1 MYGLIRRILFMC
13 EAERAHYTAM
23 RLLVILCRIPGAS
36 ALLRAMWRPAREED
50 SCELMGLRFPNRVG
64 LAAGFDKDARWV
76 EELACLGF
84 GHIEVGTVPPE
95 PQPGNDKPRRFRLK
109 KDRALINRMGFNN
122 RGVEQM
128 RRRLQRR
135 KPGGPVIGGN
145 LGKNK
150 WTPNEEAHLDYI
162 RSFHALL
169 DVVDYFA
176 VNVSSPNTPGLRA
189 LQDKEPLTRL
199 LNGLQELNRKKPTPK
214 PILLKIA
221 PDLNEAQLDDILE
234 IVASTGISGIIATN
248 TTLSREGLR
257 SDPALAAEAGGLS
270 GAPLTRRSTEIIAY
284 LVQHR
289 TKPFVI
295 IGAGGVDSAET
306 AAQKL
311 AAGADLVQLYTGF
324 IYRGPSLAGNIVRG
338 LRTRYSSDR
347 RKN

>member
-1 MYGLIRRILFMC
+1 
-13 EAERAHYTAM
+13 
-23 RLLVILCRIPGAS
+23 
-36 ALLRAMWRPAREED
+36 
-50 SCELMGLRFPNRVG
+50 
-64 LAAGFDKDARWV
+64 
-76 EELACLGF
+76 
-84 GHIEVGTVPPE
+84 
-95 PQPGNDKPRRFRLK
+95 
-109 KDRALINRMGFNN
+109 MGFNN

>member
-1 MYGLIRRILFMC
+1 MC

-23 RLLVILCRIPGAS
+23 RLLVMLCRIPGAR
-36 ALLRAMWRPAREED
+36 ALLRALWRPAREED

-84 GHIEVGTVPPE
+84 GHIEVGTVTPE
-95 PQPGNDKPRRFRLK
+95 PQPGNDKPRLFRLK

-122 RGVEQM
+122 LGVEQM
-128 RRRLQRR
+128 KRRLQRR

-162 RSFHALL
+162 RSFHALF
-169 DVVDYFA
+169 DVVDYFT

-199 LNGLQELNRKKPTPK
+199 LNGLQELNRTKPTPK

-248 TTLSREGLR
+248 TTLSRDGLV
-257 SDPALAAEAGGLS
+257 SDRALTAEAGGLS
-270 GAPLTRRSTEIIAY
+270 GAPLTKRSTDVIAY

-289 TKPFVI
+289 NKPFVI

-306 AAQKL
+306 AAEKL
-311 AAGADLVQLYTGF
+311 LAGADLVQLYTGF